1 MTDERHA
8 LNRPSVDEAVLAT
21 WCRQHLRADPI
32 QSIFEAGY
40 LSLVVG
46 LELSDGRR
54 VVVKARPPA
63 SRLQACVTVQRNLYH
78 AGFPCPEPLA
88 GPVPLGILAATA
100 EAYVPGGEQLARAAD
115 SAERF
120 ASELARLVTLAPSA
134 AEVPLLKPSLPWV
147 GWDHG
152 KGGTWPDPDDMDAD
166 LNAHVGPAWLEEI
179 GRRVRRR
186 LALATGQ
193 PTVVGHADWESQNLR
208 WIGRKL
214 HVVHDW
220 DSLVSQPEAAIAG
233 AASAVYTA
241 TGAPNTSA
249 TIDESEAFLDAYQVA
264 RGRVWSSEERELC
277 WAAGLWVRAFNA
289 KKATLRTRESDSI
302 NRLASE
308 AEERLR
314 RAGA

>member
-1 MTDERHA
+1 
-8 LNRPSVDEAVLAT
+8 
-21 WCRQHLRADPI
+21 
-32 QSIFEAGY
+32 
-40 LSLVVG
+40 
-46 LELSDGRR
+46 
-54 VVVKARPPA
+54 
-63 SRLQACVTVQRNLYH
+63 
-78 AGFPCPEPLA
+78 
-88 GPVPLGILAATA
+88 
-100 EAYVPGGEQLARAAD
+100 
-115 SAERF
+115 
-120 ASELARLVTLAPSA
+120 
-134 AEVPLLKPSLPWV
+134 
-147 GWDHG
+147 
-152 KGGTWPDPDDMDAD
+152 MDAD